1 MIRSLIPFFL
11 VFLMVH
17 DLLCQDKTASS
28 SSLKKILLDTDM
40 GSDCDDVGALAL
52 LNEYANSGRAEILGV
67 VYSSGA
73 VPYGVGIIDAINRY
87 YGNDGIPIGANY
99 DMEFGD
105 PVDKMQAKKL
115 AQDTVAFKN
124 RVIRNTDVPEQ
135 TLFLRKLLAE
145 QEDNSLH
152 YVTIG
157 HTQALYNLLVS
168 KPDSI
173 SNLSGKALIEK
184 KIKQWIALGALKANN
199 LQGHYTKDWNFFF
212 NGTAPY
218 TGYLVENFP
227 KPIYFVSGGG
237 KVMTGKSLIDTPNGN
252 IVRTAYRDWLWNVE
266 QKTLAEQ
273 RPSWDLVAVC
283 FAVEN
288 SNTYFEVS
296 SHGYL
301 DFDVD
306 KGCKWIETPT
316 ATNHNFVILKN
327 GVDTLFSD
335 ELNTLISKRGHNP

>member
-1 MIRSLIPFFL
+1 MLRSLIRFFL
-11 VFLMVH
+11 VFLMAH
-17 DLLCQDKTASS
+17 NLFCQERKTIATPI
-28 SSLKKILLDTDM
+28 KKIVLDTDM

-52 LNEYANSGRAEILGV
+52 LNEYANSGQAKILGV

-87 YGNDGIPIGANY
+87 YGNDSIPIGASY
-99 DMEFGD
+99 DRDFGD
-105 PVDKMQAKKL
+105 LVDKMQAEKL

-135 TLFLRKLLAE
+135 TLFLRKLLTE
-145 QEDNSLH
+145 QEDNSVL

-157 HTQALYNLLVS
+157 HTKALYDLLVS

-173 SNLSGKALIEK
+173 SDLSGMALAGK
-184 KIKQWIALGALKANN
+184 KIKRWVALGALNANN
-199 LQGHYTKDWNFFF
+199 PDGHYTKDWNFFF

-218 TGYLVENFP
+218 TRYVVEHFP
-227 KPIYFVSGGG
+227 KPVFFISGGSQ
-237 KVMTGKSLIDTPNGN
+237 VMTGKSLIPTPNGN

-266 QKTLAEQ
+266 QKTLADQ

-283 FAVEN
+283 FALEQPKK
-288 SNTYFEVS
+288 YFNVTTQ
-296 SHGYL
+296 GYL

-306 KGCKWIETPT
+306 KGCQWIETDT
-316 ATNHNFVILKN
+316 ATNHNFVTLKN
-327 GVDTLFSD
+327 GVDTLFAD
-335 ELNTLISKRGHNP
+335 ELNTLIAKRGRNP

>member
-1 MIRSLIPFFL
+1 MQALLKPLFPLLLISLGLWSQEEKVPPTPLPQI
-11 VFLMVH
+11 
-17 DLLCQDKTASS
+17 
-28 SSLKKILLDTDM
+28 ILDTDM

-52 LNEYANSGRAEILGV
+52 LNEYANSGQAEILGV

-87 YGNDGIPIGANY
+87 YGNDSIPIGASY
-99 DMEFGD
+99 DTKFGD
-105 PVDKMQAKKL
+105 PMDKMQAEKL

-124 RVIRNTDVPEQ
+124 RVIRNTDVQEQ
-135 TLFLRKLLAE
+135 TVFLRKLLAQ
-145 QEDNSLH
+145 QEDNSVL

-157 HTQALYNLLVS
+157 HTQALYDLLVS

-184 KIKQWIALGALKANN
+184 KMKQWIALGALKANN

-218 TGYLVENFP
+218 TEYLVENFP
-227 KPIYFVSGGG
+227 KPTYFVSGGG

-283 FAVEN
+283 FAVE
-288 SNTYFEVS
+288 SPKKYFEVETQ
-296 SHGYL
+296 GYL

-316 ATNHNFVILKN
+316 PTNHNFVILKN

-335 ELNTLISKRGHNP
+335 ELNTLISKRGNNP